1 MLYSYLLTLM
11 ILWVKK
17 QLELYETDLRNGC
30 WFTKCLP
37 AASVASATTTV
48 GYTKFLLSC
57 CLLHNTV
64 AVNLQ
69 WTVKPTT
76 SAVVVEKIWWLRA
89 TVAIQASAYLVTFF
103 IICFFS
109 CLYYYYYLKQPKNP
123 TKCVSLLI
131 YFVLRPHLCD
141 LLLKD
146 SMVQQIAISSR
157 KKREENGNKPPE
169 KKEDCCSQFW
179 TRYICF

>member
-64 AVNLQ
+64 VANLQ

-103 IICFFS
+103 ILCFFPVS
-109 CLYYYYYLKQPKNP
+109 TNTIYNNQKTPT
-123 TKCVSLLI
+123 TKCVS
-131 YFVLRPHLCD
+131 
-141 LLLKD
+141 
-146 SMVQQIAISSR
+146 A
-157 KKREENGNKPPE
+157 
-169 KKEDCCSQFW
+169 
-179 TRYICF
+179 YIFCP

>member
-1 MLYSYLLTLM
+1 MCIKTKTYYDNKKISWKQNLKKYKTTTNVYAWRMKMWYQKIINVLNKKVIFKSVSGECELCEKKSLVKIWPPTTAYRPFLKKKYMLYSYLLTLM

-64 AVNLQ
+64 VANLQ

-89 TVAIQASAYLVTFF
+89 TVAIQASA
-103 IICFFS
+103 
-109 CLYYYYYLKQPKNP
+109 
-123 TKCVSLLI
+123 
-131 YFVLRPHLCD
+131 
-141 LLLKD
+141 
-146 SMVQQIAISSR
+146 
-157 KKREENGNKPPE
+157 
-169 KKEDCCSQFW
+169 
-179 TRYICF
+179 